1 MRSFLYWHIVN
12 PMSIIKPGV
21 VTQTCNLSTQKV
33 GWEDSRV
40 QGNPGLQGLVSK
52 TKQNKIKTK
61 QAHHPNLP
69 NAVVYVAM
77 HGRLHLSVLP
87 FEHDH
92 RNHVML
98 GLTSCLSRGSCCCDE
113 TPWQKVSWGEW
124 VCDITVH
131 HQNQGRNLE
140 AAYWLD
146 PHGLLCLLSYRT

>member
-77 HGRLHLSVLP
+77 HGRLPSLWARSQ
-87 FEHDH
+87 E
-92 RNHVML
+92 
-98 GLTSCLSRGSCCCDE
+98 SCDVRA
-113 TPWQKVSWGEW
+113 
-124 VCDITVH
+124 
-131 HQNQGRNLE
+131 N
-140 AAYWLD
+140 
-146 PHGLLCLLSYRT
+146 LLSFSGFLLLWWNTMTESKLRRMGLRHHSSSSKSGQEPGGSLLAWSSWLALPAFL